1 MLRPTV
7 FSPPGNIC
15 EVVFLLLNQAK
26 TFDGHRLSLGYPLP
40 LLPPQSRLQQAVAY
54 WEEEDVSEFH

>member
-15 EVVFLLLNQAK
+15 EVVLLLLNQAK

-40 LLPPQSRLQQAVAY
+40 LPPQSRLQQAVAY